1 MVGSGALILI
11 ALLINTVMQ
20 QTSHDNENISDTVS
34 AKIEQK
40 TEKETVKTE
49 NHNLPQIE
57 AGVYS
62 TIALKKDGTVLST
75 TIHKSEDNR
84 GQNNV
89 KDWES
94 TVYKGLHRVGI

>member
-1 MVGSGALILI
+1 
-11 ALLINTVMQ
+11 MQ
-20 QTSHDNENISDTVS
+20 QMSHDNENISDTAS

-62 TIALKKDGTVLST
+62 TIALKKMVLCYLQQFT
-75 TIHKSEDNR
+75 NLKIIVDK
-84 GQNNV
+84 
-89 KDWES
+89 
-94 TVYKGLHRVGI
+94 IM

>member
-1 MVGSGALILI
+1 MI

-20 QTSHDNENISDTVS
+20 QTSHDNENISDTAS

-57 AGVYS
+57 VYS
-62 TIALKKDGTVLST
+62 SDSFKKDGTIVIS
-75 TIHKSEDNR
+75 
-84 GQNNV
+84 NN
-89 KDWES
+89 S
-94 TVYKGLHRVGI
+94 QI